1 MLIAHASLPSDDPGK
16 AALVLA
22 EIMNGEALPFFPGG
36 ADAWMAWSSDGA
48 TFVEVIKRGRQLN
61 YGVAEAE
68 YQPGD
73 GEARRLSESHL
84 AIGVERPAA
93 EIVEIAA
100 RAGWPARAA
109 DRGDG
114 FFQLVEVWV
123 DGVFLIE
130 FLDPDQTKIYL
141 ERVTVTNWK
150 ALVSRMG
157 SA

>member
-1 MLIAHASLPSDDPGK
+1 M
-16 AALVLA
+16 
-22 EIMNGEALPFFPGG
+22 
-36 ADAWMAWSSDGA
+36 
-48 TFVEVIKRGRQLN
+48 
-61 YGVAEAE
+61 
-68 YQPGD
+68 
-73 GEARRLSESHL
+73 